1 MVATF
6 LYIFAFS
13 TWGLGLLSWVIFLGQ
28 KLQAWD
34 LQRQEKALDIKQ
46 KQVIFGKFN
55 SLTNVS
61 AMAPDSVKHTP
72 WGSVTATEPLSKESI
87 PEKVRELMKSSPNHP
102 EVEEIDSSDQILGVR
117 FEAENYP
124 PGFDGDDDE

>member
-55 SLTNVS
+55 SLTTGS
-61 AMAPDSVKHTP
+61 ASIPDSIKHTP